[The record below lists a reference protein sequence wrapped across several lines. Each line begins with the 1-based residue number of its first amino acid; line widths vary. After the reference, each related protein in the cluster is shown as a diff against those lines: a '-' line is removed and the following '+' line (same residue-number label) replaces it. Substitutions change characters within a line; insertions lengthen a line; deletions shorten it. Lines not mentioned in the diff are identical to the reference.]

1 MQFTITLKNEKER
14 SYRLL
19 ILFLVIIHVLF
30 FLYLLFDKEQWK
42 TGAAGLG
49 LTFLYCSYRLLITN
63 VAKKKFS
70 FGSGY
75 FFLIVLLFINFL
87 WWVAVI
93 DFILELLSIAALTP
107 ITLVFTSKDVQSA
120 GYPFRKYKWE
130 QFSNVIL
137 KDNML
142 TLDFKNNKLQ
152 QAEIEPASIKE
163 EAFNNF
169 AQEQLN
175 KT

>member
-1 MQFTITLKNEKER
+1 MHFDITLKKEKEK

-19 ILFLVIIHVLF
+19 IFFLVIIHVLF
-30 FLYLLFDKEQWK
+30 FLYLLFDKEGWK
-42 TGAAGLG
+42 TGAAGLAI
-49 LTFLYCSYRLLITN
+49 TVLYCGYRLLITN

-70 FGSGY
+70 FGAGY
-75 FFLIVLLFINFL
+75 FFLIAMVFINFL
-87 WWVAVI
+87 WWLAVI
-93 DFILELLSIAALTP
+93 DFILDLLCIAALTP
-107 ITLVFTSKDVQSA
+107 ITLVFTSKDIRSA
-120 GYPFRKYKWE
+120 GYPFHKYKWE

-142 TLDFKNNKLQ
+142 TLDYKNNKLL
-152 QAEIEPASIKE
+152 QAEIEPANISE
-163 EAFNNF
+163 EAFNIF